1 MPSVVIPSIMAT
13 MESLLPGSSLGRY
26 QILEQIGRG
35 GMASVF
41 RAHDPNLDRDVA
53 VKVLP
58 SYITDN
64 PTLIERFT
72 QEAHSVARLVHPN
85 IITVHD
91 FGDDKGFTY
100 IVMEHVTG
108 GTLSDRLTRRL
119 TPSEALEFITPLAAA
134 LDYAHG
140 RGIVHRDVKPSNV
153 LLAADGNPILSDF
166 GLARMLEGS
175 SYLTGDQSVIGTA
188 DYMAPEQ
195 ALGRPANE
203 KSDLYALGV
212 VIYQMLLGQTPFHAD
227 TPSATLMAHIHQP
240 VPRPTEIDSDLDP
253 RLEVMLF
260 KALAK
265 DPNDRFD
272 TASHLRDALGLVV
285 AKGARQPAVEEQPT
299 AVGPVAG
306 PPAGDDRSVPEV
318 EERTA
323 EISLHDARLL
333 AIQHVRENIDF
344 YGSGYAGA
352 NLVWEVISEED
363 IADHYEVRLTYRPAG
378 RFRGK
383 PGVEQITIGRSGSI
397 ELRRILYEPVVKREV
412 PFIPLVAAAVAGVL
426 VLVTALVYVAASG
439 GEETAE
445 GDASSPLQ
453 AARPGPTAAASPPA
467 AAIGPPSSPSG
478 AARQA
483 GLAALTDRTLRRVAA
498 IRGLQPIG
506 DVTKVYLAKEALN
519 RRSYESTEALG
530 RKYRDMDQKVM
541 EILGVDFE
549 GTELFDLMLE
559 VFKEMGTNFYFHQ
572 RQELYISVDSGLPL
586 ALQEVNLAHA
596 MAHALLEQ
604 HFQISERLKEVIG
617 GLDAFLTLN
626 SLLEG
631 DATVVQTE
639 YAVRH
644 LTPQQQGELIQLSE
658 ASEARPI
665 FQNAPYSLRRIIE
678 FIFNGAVPFVKAI
691 RAYGGWEAVN
701 RLYEDPPGSTEQLLH
716 PEKYIAGEMPVPVSL
731 PDLSSSLGPRWVE
744 LQRDVLGELSLL
756 IYLET
761 QTRRRA
767 DAAAAGWGGDQFSL
781 LRSPTGEEYLV
792 ALIAWDTPDDAR
804 EFFDIAT
811 SQTDLPQ
818 RGSVN
823 IAVDRVLMVVGPSP
837 EQVSRIKALFPG
849 F

>member
-1 MPSVVIPSIMAT
+1 

-26 QILEQIGRG
+26 QILELIGRG

-41 RAHDPNLDRDVA
+41 RAHDPNLDRHVA

-64 PTLIERFT
+64 PTLIDRFT

-108 GTLSDRLTRRL
+108 GTLQDRLTRRL
-119 TPSEALEFITPLAAA
+119 TPSEALEFIAPLADA

-140 RGIVHRDVKPSNV
+140 QGIVHRDVKPSNV
-153 LLAADGNPILSDF
+153 LLDADGKPILSDF

-175 SYLTGDQSVIGTA
+175 SYLTGEQSVIGTPE
-188 DYMAPEQ
+188 YMAPEQ
-195 ALGRPANE
+195 ALGRPADE

-212 VIYQMLLGQTPFHAD
+212 VLYQMLLDQTPFHAD

-240 VPRPTEIDSDLDP
+240 VPSPTEIDPDLDP
-253 RLEVMLF
+253 RLEAMLF

-272 TASHLRDALGLVV
+272 SASQLRDSLALAVSED
-285 AKGARQPAVEEQPT
+285 AQPPGFHEELT
-299 AVGPVAG
+299 AEAPRAG
-306 PPAGDDRSVPEV
+306 PHAGDDRSVQEV
-318 EERTA
+318 EER
-323 EISLHDARLL
+323 LD
-333 AIQHVRENIDF
+333 
-344 YGSGYAGA
+344 
-352 NLVWEVISEED
+352 
-363 IADHYEVRLTYRPAG
+363 
-378 RFRGK
+378 
-383 PGVEQITIGRSGSI
+383 
-397 ELRRILYEPVVKREV
+397 EPVVKRGV
-412 PFIPLVAAAVAGVL
+412 PFMPLVVAAVAGVL
-426 VLVTALVYVAASG
+426 VLVAALLYFAASDA
-439 GEETAE
+439 EETADA
-445 GDASSPLQ
+445 DASGPLQ
-453 AARPGPTAAASPPA
+453 ASAPGPTAAASPPA
-467 AAIGPPSSPSG
+467 AAIASPSSPSG
-478 AARQA
+478 AVPQA
-483 GLAALTDRTLRRVAA
+483 GLAALTDSVLERVAP

-506 DVTKVYLAKEALN
+506 EVTKVFLAKDALN

-530 RKYRDMDQKVM
+530 RQYRDIDQKVM
-541 EILGVDFE
+541 QILGVDFE
-549 GTELFDLMLE
+549 GIELFDLMLE
-559 VFKEMGTNFYFHQ
+559 LLKEMGANFYFHQ
-572 RQELYISVDSGLPL
+572 RQELYISVDSGLPMT
-586 ALQEVNLAHA
+586 LQEVNLAHA

-604 HFQISERLKEVIG
+604 HFQISQRQKDVIG
-617 GLDAFLTLN
+617 RLDAFLTLN
-626 SLLEG
+626 SLVEG
-631 DATVVQTE
+631 DANVVQTE

-644 LTPQQQGELIQLSE
+644 LTPQQQGELIQLS
-658 ASEARPI
+658 AAAEARPV

-691 RAYGGWEAVN
+691 RASGGWEAVN
-701 RLYEDPPGSTEQLLH
+701 RMYEDPPVSTEQLLH
-716 PEKYIAGEMPVPVSL
+716 PEKYIAGEAPVPVSL
-731 PDLSSSLGPRWVE
+731 PDLPSSLGPGWVE
-744 LQRDVLGELSLL
+744 LHSDVLGELSLV

-767 DAAAAGWGGDQFSL
+767 DAAAAGWGGDRFSL

-792 ALIAWDTPDDAR
+792 SLIAWDTPDDAR
-804 EFFDIAT
+804 EFFDVAT

-818 RGSVN
+818 RGSVTV
-823 IAVDRVLMVVGPSP
+823 AGDRVPMVVGPSP